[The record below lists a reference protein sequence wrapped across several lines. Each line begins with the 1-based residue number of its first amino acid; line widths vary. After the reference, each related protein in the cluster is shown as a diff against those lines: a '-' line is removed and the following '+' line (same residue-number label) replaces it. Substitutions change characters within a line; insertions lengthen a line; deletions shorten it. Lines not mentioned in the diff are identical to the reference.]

1 MPRHTLALGAAL
13 LLAAATACS
22 GEGSGDE
29 PDVLVPGGP
38 GESASPASQEQ
49 IDAANQE
56 ITHNEA
62 DVVYVLKMI
71 EHHKQALD
79 MTALVPDRVDDGDV
93 EKIAQRIE
101 DAQGPEVEAMEGWLE
116 SNVYGPAEG
125 NPNYADSCGL
135 TQWREGEA
143 GVEDGGGHHGGGA
156 LEACPIE
163 VDHTDMPGMLVQE
176 QLDELEAAEG
186 EEFDA
191 MFVELMTEHHEG
203 AIQMA
208 EDVTIDGKDT
218 DVLRMANDV
227 IAEQRADINRMKE
240 ALEG

>member
-1 MPRHTLALGAAL
+1 MPRRTLTLGAAL

-22 GEGSGDE
+22 GGASGDE
-29 PDVLVPGGP
+29 PDVLMPGGP

-62 DVVYVLKMI
+62 DVVYLLKMI

-79 MTALVPDRVDDGDV
+79 MTAMAPERVENEDV
-93 EKIAQRIE
+93 EKIADRIE
-101 DAQGPEVEAMEGWLE
+101 DAQGPEIEAMEAWLE
-116 SNVYGPAEG
+116 TNVYGPAEG

-135 TQWREGEA
+135 TQWREGDD
-143 GVEDGGGHHGGGA
+143 GVEGGGHHGGGG

-163 VDHTDMPGMLVQE
+163 IDHTDMPGMLTQD
-176 QLDELEAAEG
+176 QLDDLEASDGA
-186 EEFDA
+186 EFDA
-191 MFVELMTEHHEG
+191 LFVELMTEHHEG
-203 AIQMA
+203 AIEMA
-208 EDVTIDGKDT
+208 EDVTVDGKDT

-227 IAEQRADINRMKE
+227 IAEQQADIARMEE